1 MLTLVRQCWET
12 IFFYL
17 WLSRVT
23 QNAMDLNRLYGRFNA
38 VVKKR
43 LCTVRRL
50 FDIMAVSLQALSTE
64 DLLEKLKE
72 AGIRH

>member
-1 MLTLVRQCWET
+1 
-12 IFFYL
+12 
-17 WLSRVT
+17 
-23 QNAMDLNRLYGRFNA
+23 MDLNRLYGRFNA

-43 LCTVRRL
+43 LCTVRWL